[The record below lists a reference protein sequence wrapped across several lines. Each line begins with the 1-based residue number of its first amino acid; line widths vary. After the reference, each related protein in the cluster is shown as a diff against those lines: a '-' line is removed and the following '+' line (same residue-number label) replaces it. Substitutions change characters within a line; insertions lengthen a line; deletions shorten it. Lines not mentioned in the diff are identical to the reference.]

1 VRRSPDN
8 GLFARN
14 VVNRYMGYL
23 LGRGLVEP
31 IDDMRA
37 TNPPSNVAL
46 MDALAT
52 EVSGSGFNLKQLMR
66 TIMNSRLYQLDSQ
79 PTAANASDSRFY
91 SHFQVKRLSA

>member
-46 MDALAT
+46 MDALSK
-52 EVSGSGFNLKQLMR
+52 EVRASGFNLKQLLR
-66 TIMNSRLYQLDSQ
+66 TLMNSRLYQLESQ
-79 PTAANASDSRFY
+79 PTAANLSDSRFY
-91 SHFQVKRLSA
+91 SYFRVKRL